1 MRTFFKIKPSYL
13 KLTARSVKVV
23 FFRHIFLAAS
33 TEKAYHRD
41 FKYVNL
47 PGISASYK
55 HENYIDA
62 RQNVCAYLPT
72 I

>member
-1 MRTFFKIKPSYL
+1 MG
-13 KLTARSVKVV
+13 
-23 FFRHIFLAAS
+23 AAS

-72 I
+72 IQNALDFSMSLWP